1 MKIIVKSYCQDSKG
15 TRKIIRARETV
26 MKKTISIGAQDFAE
40 LREQDCF
47 YIDKTELIKEWW
59 NNRDVVTLITR
70 PRRFGKTLNMSML
83 ECFFSNK
90 YAGRGEELFGDLEIW
105 HNEKLRAEQ
114 GKWPVIF
121 LSFAGIKYSTYEQTK
136 KGINGLIT
144 EKFREIRR
152 MLGNGALDDLEL
164 EDCNAIKAEM
174 DEVTSAVSLKTLCG
188 LLERHYG
195 RKPIILLDEYDTPM
209 QEAWVSGYW
218 DELVSFTRMLFNNTF
233 KTNPHLG
240 RAVMTGITRVSKES
254 IFSDLNNLT
263 VVTTTSEEY
272 KTSFGFTEKEVF
284 AAMDAQGI
292 DPSLKEE
299 VKNWYDGFIF
309 GSVRDIYNPWSVTSF
324 LKKRKLDTW
333 WADTSGNGLV
343 SELIRTGSPGLKE
356 DFEELLK
363 GNSLKTVIDEQI
375 VFSDLNGNQE
385 AVWSLLVASGY
396 LKITDTLIIKD
407 GLERTLSH
415 VIAITNYETRLMFSK
430 LIRGWFKKAE
440 NNYPEFIRCMLTGN
454 VKDMNRYMNRIA
466 LTTFSYFDSGNG
478 PSEKTEPERF
488 YHGFVLGLMV
498 DRASDYVI
506 KSNRESG
513 FGRYDVVMEPKDTK
527 DVAVILEFKVMDA
540 EDGEKDL
547 SDTVANALKQIED
560 KRYDADL
567 LARGIPAERIYKY
580 GFAFRGSEC
589 RIGMG

>member
-1 MKIIVKSYCQDSKG
+1 
-15 TRKIIRARETV
+15 
-26 MKKTISIGAQDFAE
+26 MKKTISIGAQDFGK
-40 LREQDCF
+40 LREKQYF
-47 YIDKTELIKEWW
+47 YIDKTAFIKEWW
-59 NNRDVVTLITR
+59 NEGDDVTLITR

-83 ECFFSNK
+83 ECFFSDK

-105 HNEKLRAEQ
+105 KDEELRAEQ
-114 GKWPVIF
+114 GQWPVIF
-121 LSFAGIKYSTYEQTK
+121 LSFAGIKYTTYEQTK

-152 MLGNGALDDLEL
+152 MLGNGALDDLDL

-174 DEVTSAVSLKTLCG
+174 DDVTSAVSLKTLCG
-188 LLERHYG
+188 ILERHYG
-195 RKPIILLDEYDTPM
+195 KKPIILLDEYDTPM
-209 QEAWVSGYW
+209 QEAWMLGYW
-218 DELVSFTRMLFNNTF
+218 DELVQYMRVLFNNTF
-233 KTNPHLG
+233 KTNPHLE

-263 VVTTTSEEY
+263 VVTTTSEKY
-272 KTSFGFTEKEVF
+272 RTSFGFTEEEVF
-284 AAMDAQGI
+284 AAMDAQGF

-299 VKNWYDGFIF
+299 VKYWYDGFIF
-309 GSVRDIYNPWSVTSF
+309 GSTADIYNPWSVTSF
-324 LKKRKLDTW
+324 LENGKLDTW

-343 SELIRTGSPGLKE
+343 SDLIRTGSPGLKE

-363 GNSLKTVIDEQI
+363 GNSLKTVIDDQI
-375 VFSDLNGNQE
+375 VFSSLKGSPE

-396 LKITDTLIIKD
+396 LKITDTLMKKD

-415 VIAITNYETRLMFSK
+415 VITVTNYETRLMFNK
-430 LIRGWFKKAE
+430 LIRGWFAKAE

-454 VKDMNRYMNRIA
+454 VRDMNNYMTRIA
-466 LTTFSYFDSGNG
+466 RDTFSSFDTGTHPSG
-478 PSEKTEPERF
+478 KEPERF

-498 DRASDYVI
+498 DKAADYVV

-513 FGRYDVVMEPKDTK
+513 FGRYDVIMEPKDTE

-540 EDGEKDL
+540 GDGEKEL

>member
-1 MKIIVKSYCQDSKG
+1 MK
-15 TRKIIRARETV
+15 R
-26 MKKTISIGAQDFAE
+26 TISIGAQDFGK
-40 LREQDCF
+40 LRERDCF
-47 YIDKTELIKEWW
+47 YIDKTCFIKEWW
-59 NNRDVVTLITR
+59 EHQADVTLITR

-90 YAGRGEELFGDLEIW
+90 YAGRGEELFGDLEVW
-105 HNEKLRAEQ
+105 QDEELRAEQ
-114 GKWPVIF
+114 GQWPVIF
-121 LSFAGIKYSTYEQTK
+121 LSFAGIKNKSFDETRK
-136 KGINGLIT
+136 AINRLIT
-144 EKFREIRR
+144 NKYDEFRDVLDYNNLTPREKENFDAVS
-152 MLGNGALDDLEL
+152 G
-164 EDCNAIKAEM
+164 EM
-174 DEVTSAVSLKTLCG
+174 DTVTAMFSLNTLCD

-195 RKPIILLDEYDTPM
+195 KKPIILLDEYDTPM
-209 QEAWVSGYW
+209 QEAWMFGYW
-218 DELVSFTRMLFNNTF
+218 DDLVQYIRVLFNNTF

-263 VVTTTSEEY
+263 VVTTTTEKY
-272 KTSFGFTEKEVF
+272 RTSFGFTEEEVF
-284 AAMDAQGI
+284 AAMDAQGF

-299 VKNWYDGFIF
+299 VKYWYDGFIF

-324 LKKRKLDTW
+324 LENGKLDTW

-375 VFSDLNGNQE
+375 VFSDLKGNQE

-396 LKITDTLIIKD
+396 LKITDTLIKKD

-440 NNYPEFIRCMLTGN
+440 NNYPEFIRCMLSGN
-454 VKDMNRYMNRIA
+454 VRDMNNYMTRIA
-466 LTTFSYFDSGNG
+466 RDTFSSFDTGTH
-478 PSEKTEPERF
+478 PSEREPERF

-498 DRASDYVI
+498 DKASDYVI

-513 FGRYDVVMEPKDTK
+513 FGRYDVVMEPKDAK
-527 DVAVILEFKVMDA
+527 DVAVILEFKVMDS
-540 EDGEKDL
+540 EDGEKEL
-547 SDTVANALKQIED
+547 SDTIANALKQIED

-589 RIGMG
+589 LIGMG

>member
-1 MKIIVKSYCQDSKG
+1 
-15 TRKIIRARETV
+15 
-26 MKKTISIGAQDFAE
+26 MKKTISIGAQNFGK
-40 LREQDCF
+40 LREKDCF
-47 YIDKTELIKEWW
+47 YIDKTSFIKEWW
-59 NNRDVVTLITR
+59 EHQDDVTLITR

-90 YAGRGEELFGDLEIW
+90 YAGRGEELFGDLQVW
-105 HNEKLRAEQ
+105 QNEELRAEQ
-114 GKWPVIF
+114 GQWPVIF
-121 LSFAGIKYSTYEQTK
+121 LSFAGIKATSFDVTRTMM
-136 KGINGLIT
+136 NGLIANIFDDWRDRLDYDHFDT
-144 EKFREIRR
+144 RTRNKYDAVCEE
-152 MLGNGALDDLEL
+152 MNDATAAL
-164 EDCNAIKAEM
+164 
-174 DEVTSAVSLKTLCG
+174 SLNTLCG
-188 LLERHYG
+188 FLERHYG
-195 RKPIILLDEYDTPM
+195 KKPIILLDEYDTPM

-218 DELVSFTRMLFNNTF
+218 DELVQYIRVLFNNTF
-233 KTNPHLG
+233 KTNPHLE

-263 VVTTTSEEY
+263 VVTTTSEAY
-272 KTSFGFTEKEVF
+272 RTSFGFTEEEVF
-284 AAMDAQGI
+284 AAMDAQGF

-299 VKNWYDGFIF
+299 VKYWYDGFIF
-309 GSVRDIYNPWSVTSF
+309 GSTTDIYNPWSVTSF
-324 LKKRKLDTW
+324 LENGKLDTW

-375 VFSDLNGNQE
+375 VFSGLKGSPE

-396 LKITDTLIIKD
+396 LKITDTLIKKD

-415 VIAITNYETRLMFSK
+415 VITITNYETRLMFSK
-430 LIRGWFKKAE
+430 LIRGWFAKAE
-440 NNYPEFIRCMLTGN
+440 NNYPKFIRCMLTGN
-454 VKDMNRYMNRIA
+454 VEDMNNYMTRI
-466 LTTFSYFDSGNG
+466 TRDTFSSFDTGTH
-478 PSEKTEPERF
+478 PSEKEPERF

-498 DRASDYVI
+498 DKASGYVI
-506 KSNRESG
+506 RSNRESG

-527 DVAVILEFKVMDA
+527 DVAVILEFKVFNADK
-540 EDGEKDL
+540 GEKDL
-547 SDTVANALKQIED
+547 SDTIANALKQIED

-589 RIGMG
+589 RIGIA

>member
-1 MKIIVKSYCQDSKG
+1 MV
-15 TRKIIRARETV
+15 RARETV
-26 MKKTISIGAQDFAE
+26 MRKTISIGAQDFAE

-90 YAGRGEELFGDLEIW
+90 YAGRGEELFGDLSIW
-105 HNEKLRAEQ
+105 QDEELRAEQ
-114 GKWPVIF
+114 GQWPLIF
-121 LSFAGIKYSTYEQTK
+121 LSFASVKADNWAEAK
-136 KGINGLIT
+136 
-144 EKFREIRR
+144 
-152 MLGNGALDDLEL
+152 
-164 EDCNAIKAEM
+164 NA
-174 DEVTSAVSLKTLCG
+174 
-188 LLERHYG
+188 LLEQLAKPFSSHKELLTSDKLLKEEQDFCRKCILQVPSQDAPGSLNRLCDLLEQHYG
-195 RKPIILLDEYDTPM
+195 KKPIILLDEYDTPM

-218 DELVSFTRMLFNNTF
+218 DEIVSFTRMLFNNTF

-284 AAMDAQGI
+284 AAMDAQGF

-309 GSVRDIYNPWSVTSF
+309 GSAADIYNPWSVTSF
-324 LKKRKLDTW
+324 LKKGKLDTW

-363 GNSLKTVIDEQI
+363 GNSLNTVIDEQI

-396 LKITDTLIIKD
+396 LKITDTLIKKD

-415 VIAITNYETRLMFSK
+415 VIAITNYETRLMFNK

-498 DRASDYVI
+498 DKASDYVI

-527 DVAVILEFKVMDA
+527 DVAIILEFKVFNADK
-540 EDGEKDL
+540 GEKDL
-547 SDTVANALKQIED
+547 SDTVANALKQIDD

-567 LARGIPAERIYKY
+567 LARSIPAERIYKY

-589 RIGMG
+589 LIGME

>member
-1 MKIIVKSYCQDSKG
+1 
-15 TRKIIRARETV
+15 
-26 MKKTISIGAQDFAE
+26 MKKTISIGAQDFGK
-40 LREQDCF
+40 LREKQYF
-47 YIDKTELIKEWW
+47 YIDKTDFIKEWW
-59 NNRDVVTLITR
+59 NAGDDVTLITR

-105 HNEKLRAEQ
+105 QDKELCAEQ
-114 GKWPVIF
+114 GQWPVIF
-121 LSFAGIKYSTYEQTK
+121 LSFAGIKNTNFDETRRA
-136 KGINGLIT
+136 INRLIT
-144 EKFREIRR
+144 NKYDEFRE
-152 MLGNGALDDLEL
+152 ALDYNNFTPGEKENFD
-164 EDCNAIKAEM
+164 AVSVEM
-174 DEVTSAVSLKTLCG
+174 DTVTAMFSLNTLCG

-195 RKPIILLDEYDTPM
+195 KKPIILLDEYDTPM
-209 QEAWVSGYW
+209 QEAWISGYW

-240 RAVMTGITRVSKES
+240 RAVMTGITRISRES

-263 VVTTTSEEY
+263 VVTTTTEKY
-272 KTSFGFTEKEVF
+272 RTSFGFTEEEVF
-284 AAMDAQGI
+284 AAMDAQGF

-299 VKNWYDGFIF
+299 VKYWYDGFIF
-309 GSVRDIYNPWSVTSF
+309 GSTADIYNPWSVTSF
-324 LKKRKLDTW
+324 LENGKLDTW

-343 SELIRTGSPGLKE
+343 SKLIRTGSPGLKE

-375 VFSDLNGNQE
+375 VFSDLNGNPE

-396 LKITDTLIIKD
+396 LKITDTLIKKD

-498 DRASDYVI
+498 DKASDYVI

-513 FGRYDVVMEPKDTK
+513 FGRYDVVMEPKDMK

-540 EDGEKDL
+540 EDGETEL

-560 KRYDADL
+560 KHYDADL

-580 GFAFRGSEC
+580 GFAFHGSEC
-589 RIGMG
+589 LIGME